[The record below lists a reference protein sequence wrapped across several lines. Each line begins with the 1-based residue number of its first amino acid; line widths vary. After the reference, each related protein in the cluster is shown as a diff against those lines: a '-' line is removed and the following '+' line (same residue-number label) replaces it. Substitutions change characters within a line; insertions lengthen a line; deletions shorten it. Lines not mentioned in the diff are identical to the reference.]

1 MARRPSKDGKYR
13 YELVLDPQSD
23 ADLVQLLEGNKE
35 HGTSYTIT
43 LKACMRGQLMPLIQ
57 QGLSSDDSSTSQP
70 VPQPDIVKNAI
81 KTPSASASKPIK
93 KQTASSKLDP
103 SAVAR
108 LLNGNDIKK
117 FG

>member
-57 QGLSSDDSSTSQP
+57 QSLRVDDASNMHLDQQSS
-70 VPQPDIVKNAI
+70 IVKNAI
-81 KTPSASASKPIK
+81 EAPSAPAPKPVSND
-93 KQTASSKLDP
+93 TVPSKLDP
-103 SAVAR
+103 NAVAR